1 LTAQKAPV
9 AASKPAKIAGTRPS
23 MSKRGRNP
31 EKRRAT
37 TAMENPPA
45 KAGNIIAEGDERKV
59 SVL

>member
-1 LTAQKAPV
+1 
-9 AASKPAKIAGTRPS
+9 

-31 EKRRAT
+31 EKRCAA

-45 KAGNIIAEGDERKV
+45 KAGNIIAEGDEKKV

>member
-1 LTAQKAPV
+1 M
-9 AASKPAKIAGTRPS
+9 AASKAAKTAGTNAS

-37 TAMENPPA
+37 TAMENPPT
-45 KAGNIIAEGDERKV
+45 KAEDIIAEGDEKKV

>member
-1 LTAQKAPV
+1 
-9 AASKPAKIAGTRPS
+9 
-23 MSKRGRNP
+23 MSRRGRNP

-45 KAGNIIAEGDERKV
+45 TTGGIIAEGNERKV

>member
-1 LTAQKAPV
+1 
-9 AASKPAKIAGTRPS
+9 
-23 MSKRGRNP
+23 MSKRGRSP

-45 KAGNIIAEGDERKV
+45 TTGDIIAEGDEKKV